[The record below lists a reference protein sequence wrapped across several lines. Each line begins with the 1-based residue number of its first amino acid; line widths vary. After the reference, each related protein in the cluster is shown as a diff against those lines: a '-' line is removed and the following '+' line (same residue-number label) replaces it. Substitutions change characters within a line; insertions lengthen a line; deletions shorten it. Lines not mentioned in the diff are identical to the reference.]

1 MYVQNMEQFVDE
13 AKCTCSS
20 DYKHDIGI
28 ILSQYELEELHH
40 ALTEWVAQ
48 NNIAKVGT
56 MGRLNEE
63 IRSFLDGYNDKDG
76 SDEPED
82 DDICECE
89 WCHEEFEY
97 SELKHTLDG
106 GLICPTCISAIRSRG
121 EKVKIIEG

>member
-1 MYVQNMEQFVDE
+1 MYVQNMEQFVDD
-13 AKCTCSS
+13 AKFTCSS

-28 ILSQYELEELHH
+28 ILSQCELEELHY
-40 ALTEWVAQ
+40 ALTEWVVQ

-63 IRSFLDGYNDKDG
+63 IRSFLDGYDDEKE
-76 SDEPED
+76 EPED

-89 WCHEEFEY
+89 WCHEKFEY
-97 SELKHTLDG
+97 SELKRTLDG

-121 EKVKIIEG
+121 EKLTIEE